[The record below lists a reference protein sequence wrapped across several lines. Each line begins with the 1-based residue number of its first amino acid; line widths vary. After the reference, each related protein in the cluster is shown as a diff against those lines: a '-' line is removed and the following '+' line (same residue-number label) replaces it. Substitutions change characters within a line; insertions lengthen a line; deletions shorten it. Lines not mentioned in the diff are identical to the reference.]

1 MVTRGREQP
10 DRRRSRV
17 TSAARARPTV
27 PRLLGSALV
36 VAHDELT
43 VPAAS
48 TDAAAPPGRI
58 GRYTITRIVG
68 AGGMGVVLA
77 GHDPE
82 LDRAVAIKLLNPGHR
97 FESRT
102 GGAARLERE
111 ARAMARVA
119 HPNVVTVYEVG
130 RADDRVFLAMEL
142 VVGTTLRTW
151 CEAPRPWREVVARF
165 VAAGRGLAAA
175 HAQGLVHLDF
185 KPDNVLIG
193 ADGRP
198 RVTDFGLAA
207 PVDDTDAAPTP
218 GAGTPAYMAP
228 EQWRGAD
235 LTPACDQFALCVAW
249 WEALTGQRPFVARPD
264 RTLEAVVLAGEVT
277 EPARRG
283 PHPRWLEA
291 YLRRG
296 LAVAPADRWPSV
308 SALLDAIEGRLR
320 RRGRLPWLAAAAG
333 VGAAV
338 AVAIASSTG
347 DAAPAC
353 RPPTAQVAEV
363 WTPARA
369 AAVTARLRQLDPA
382 GAEARLAVIASLRD
396 RYLDGWSALH
406 GEVCAATRVRHEQSD
421 SMFDARMRCLR
432 ERKDALSQALGVIAE
447 AGDGEALD
455 RALSALVELPPVA
468 ACTPGPGGEL
478 DEEVVAAPRRAELE
492 RVLAEVRRITAQ
504 RTAGRLHGLRGRA
517 RGTVETA
524 SALGHPRTEAVAL
537 SEQAEIELDL
547 ATYEEAETTLRR
559 LIQLAARARATRLEA
574 AAWTRLVF
582 AIGFGRR
589 RPDDGL
595 ALVPAA
601 TAAIER
607 AGNPVDLRARLWL
620 TEAQILDETPRVAEG
635 IERLLAARD
644 ALAEPSAAA
653 AWPVLAIDVY
663 AELGNAY
670 ARAERGEL
678 AVAALTEALTR
689 YRKTFGANSINEART
704 LNNLS
709 DVLQRLGRFDEALSY
724 AAQAEAI
731 WRERTGV
738 SLRVAELRFQRATAL
753 GNLGRWAE
761 AAPLFASAL
770 TIARAKLAPTE
781 PRLGIFLGG
790 HATGLEHQGRL
801 DEAEALYAEALAC
814 FQAPDVMD
822 LNLPIYLY
830 NRGELRRRRGQ
841 WEAAAADHRRAIEE
855 FERQAG
861 PSSSLLLYPLVGLGR
876 VEHARRARAAAV
888 AALTRARTIEPSGA
902 DQLQVAL
909 ATAYLGLAVGGRRGA
924 SLTAEGRA
932 AVAAL
937 VDSVADASA
946 ELAQL
951 DAVRR

>member
-1 MVTRGREQP
+1 MV
-10 DRRRSRV
+10 
-17 TSAARARPTV
+17 AN
-27 PRLLGSALV
+27 
-36 VAHDELT
+36 DEST
-43 VPAAS
+43 VPATA
-48 TDAAAPPGRI
+48 DAPAPPGRI
-58 GRYTITRIVG
+58 GRYSITRVVG

-97 FESRT
+97 LESLT

-142 VVGTTLRTW
+142 VVGTTLRAW
-151 CEAPRPWREVVARF
+151 CAAPRPWREVVAMF

-207 PVDDTDAAPTP
+207 PVDDDATATTTSP

-249 WEALTGQRPFVARPD
+249 WEALTGARPFQPRPD
-264 RTLEAVVLAGEVT
+264 RSLDAVVRAGEVA
-277 EPARRG
+277 EPRRRG

-296 LAVAPADRWPSV
+296 LAVAPGDRWPSV
-308 SALLDAIEGRLR
+308 TALLDAIEGRLR
-320 RRGRLPWLAAAAG
+320 RRARLPWLAAATG
-333 VGAAV
+333 LSAAV
-338 AVAIASSTG
+338 ALAIASSTG
-347 DAAPAC
+347 GEAPTC

-363 WTPARA
+363 WSPARA
-369 AAVTARLRQLDPA
+369 AAVTARVRQLDPA
-382 GAEARLAVIASLRD
+382 GADARLALIADVRE

-406 GEVCAATRVRHEQSD
+406 GEVCAATRLRHEQSD
-421 SMFDARMRCLR
+421 SMFDARMRCLH
-432 ERKDALSQALGVIAE
+432 ERKDALSLALGVLAE
-447 AGDGEALD
+447 ASDGEALD
-455 RALSALVELPPVA
+455 RALAALVELPPVA

-478 DEEVVAAPRRAELE
+478 DEEVVAAPRRADLD
-492 RVLAEVRRITAQ
+492 RVLDEVQRITAQ
-504 RTAGRLHGLRGRA
+504 RNAGRLHGLRGRA

-537 SEQAEIELDL
+537 SEQAAIELDL
-547 ATYEEAETTLRR
+547 GTYEEAEATLRP
-559 LIQLAARARATRLEA
+559 LIQLAARARAPRLEA
-574 AAWTRLVF
+574 AAWTRLIF

-620 TEAQILDETPRVAEG
+620 TEAQVLDETPRVAEA
-635 IERLLAARD
+635 IERLLAARA
-644 ALAEPSAAA
+644 ALAEPTAAA
-653 AWPVLAIDVY
+653 AWPILAIDIY

-678 AVAALTEALTR
+678 AVAALTEALAR
-689 YRKTFGANSINEART
+689 YRQIFGPNSLDEART

-709 DVLQRLGRFDEALSY
+709 DVLQRLGRFDEALGH

-731 WRERTGV
+731 WRERSGV

-753 GNLGRWAE
+753 GNLGRWDE

-781 PRLGIFLGG
+781 PRLGVFLGG

-801 DEAEALYAEALAC
+801 DEADAVYAEALAC

-822 LNLPIYLY
+822 LNFPIYLY
-830 NRGELRRRRGQ
+830 NRGELRRRRGR
-841 WEAAAADHRRAIEE
+841 WAEAAADHRLAIAE

-861 PSSSLLLYPLVGLGR
+861 RSSSLLLYPLVGLGR
-876 VEHARRARAAAV
+876 TEQARGARAAAV
-888 AALTRARTIEPSGA
+888 EALTRARTLAPSGA

-924 SLTAEGRA
+924 RLTAEGRA
-932 AVAAL
+932 AIAAL
-937 VDSVADASA
+937 VDGVADARA

-951 DAVRR
+951 DAVRVAR